1 MVAREEVLSPSR
13 PASARDFWAE
23 AVRGGVVALLQGSA
37 FTGHRD
43 GPLARSSLSTKD
55 EDDPAGS
62 LALIPE
68 AGSLSATAEV
78 AAQARGVLLQGR
90 AGR

>member
-23 AVRGGVVALLQGSA
+23 AVRGGMVALLQGST

-43 GPLARSSLSTKD
+43 GPLARSSFSTRD
-55 EDDPAGS
+55 EDDPAGG
-62 LALIPE
+62 LALVPE
-68 AGSLSATAEV
+68 AGSLSATAEEV
-78 AAQARGVLLQGR
+78 AQATGILLQGR